1 MPSAP
6 LARLSS
12 RAALTTALALSWA
25 VAALANPPPPVEAFF
40 AEPDIRQVELSPGG
54 QHLAFLT
61 TLGTGKTGIALM
73 SLATG
78 KVEPLVGAQDAN
90 IDFFVWKDD
99 DRIVYGG
106 DYGGNES
113 FALRSITLSKRRVVS
128 LAESFRE
135 RVADRANWAQVVDWL
150 RFDPERMLVIGNKDV
165 GSFSY
170 GVWLLNVRTGMR
182 TMVESLDRGRYD
194 IAGLVADNAGRL
206 LARSYYSEGKMIF
219 ETRAEPTA
227 RFKQVAEF
235 PENNPE
241 WTFLSFAADNE
252 TLYLLVYGDE
262 QTAALHTLNVRTGQL
277 SEPIYRPPAGEISG
291 LILSYDRSR
300 LLGVSYLA
308 EREHHHWFDPAR
320 ARLQAQIDA
329 SLPGTENTVVSR
341 SADEKRLI
349 IHAGSDRDPGAYY
362 LLDLTTPRLSLIGRP
377 MAKINPAQMRPMEP
391 IKFTARDGLE
401 IHGYLTRP
409 AGYENRPAP
418 LIVNPH
424 GGPFGIRDV
433 WGFNPE
439 VQFLASRG
447 YAVLQINFRGSGGYG
462 RDFQIAGKREW
473 GGKMQDDLTDGVRW
487 AIAQGIADP
496 QRIAIY
502 GASYGGYAALAGITT
517 TPELYRCAVNYVGVT
532 DLSLITSWGRRTG
545 DRSSEIFFREWVGD
559 DKDYLQSRSP
569 VNFVE
574 KIRVPTLHAY
584 GFNDPRVDIKHWT
597 RLEPKLKQ
605 FNQPYE
611 VIIES
616 NEGRGFAQEQSRLKF
631 YRKLEEFLARHL

>member
-1 MPSAP
+1 MSSASV
-6 LARLSS
+6 ARLNS
-12 RAALTTALALSWA
+12 RATLTLALVLTST
-25 VAALANPPPPVEAFF
+25 VAAFANPPLPVEAFF
-40 AEPDIRQVELSPGG
+40 AEPDIRQVEIAPGG

-113 FALRSITLSKRRVVS
+113 YALRSITLSKRRVTS
-128 LAESFRE
+128 LAESLRE

-170 GVWLLNVRTGMR
+170 GLWLLNVRTGKR

-206 LARSYYSEGKMIF
+206 LARSYYSDGKMIF
-219 ETRAEPTA
+219 EIRAEPTA
-227 RFKQVAEF
+227 RFKPVAEF

-252 TLYLLVYGDE
+252 TLYLLVYGKE
-262 QTAALHTLNVRTGQL
+262 QTAALHTLNVRTGKL
-277 SEPIYRPPAGEISG
+277 SEPIFRPPAGEVSG
-291 LILSYDRSR
+291 LVMSYDRNR

-308 EREHHHWFDPAR
+308 EREHYHWFDPAR

-329 SLPGTENTVVSR
+329 SLPGTENTIVSR
-341 SADEKRLI
+341 SADEKRLV

-409 AGYENRPAP
+409 AGFEQRPAP

-462 RDFQIAGKREW
+462 RDFQFAGKREW

-502 GASYGGYAALAGITT
+502 GASYGGYAALAGVTS

-532 DLSLITSWGRRTG
+532 DLSIITSWGRRTG

-605 FNQPYE
+605 FNKPYE
-611 VIIES
+611 VIIED
-616 NEGRGFAQEQSRLKF
+616 NEGHGFAQEQSRLKF